1 MIVGMWMTRD
11 PVSIDP
17 AEPIAAAAQ
26 LMVSRHIRRIPVTER
41 RPDGLHVVGIVTS
54 RDLFRATPGD
64 VNPLA
69 VLAPQLLS
77 REVLVADVMSRRP
90 ITTTPDAP
98 IEEPARVMRDQK
110 FGGIPVVEKGVLVG
124 IITESDIF
132 RAFVAMLE
140 SPSGS
145 ARITFG
151 VARGE
156 DIFGLM
162 HRLATPRN
170 VRVVAFNTA
179 LHHEQ
184 PVCVVRVAGGDL
196 EAFLDDVWKSGHHVM
211 NVLRIP

>member
-11 PVSIDP
+11 VVSIDP

-41 RPDGLHVVGIVTS
+41 RPEGLHVVGIVTS

-64 VNPLA
+64 INPLG
-69 VLAPQLLS
+69 VLAHEQLS
-77 REVLVADVMSRRP
+77 RDKIVADVMQPNP

-98 IEEPARVMRDQK
+98 IEEPARVMADHK

-124 IITESDIF
+124 IITQSDIF
-132 RAFVAMLE
+132 RAFVGMLE
-140 SPSGS
+140 SPAGS
-145 ARITFG
+145 VRITFSI
-151 VARGE
+151 AKGE

-162 HRLATPRN
+162 HRLASPRN
-170 VRVVAFNTA
+170 VRVIAFNIA
-179 LHHEQ
+179 MHHEQ
-184 PVCVVRVAGGDL
+184 PICIVRVAGGDL

-211 NVLRIP
+211 NVLRIH